1 MAKNTTRKTK
11 SGVEETPI
19 VATNN
24 ATTEESNS
32 NVVENTN
39 KEKSEGAAAP
49 AQKTPKKY
57 APNDLIECRS
67 VTGGEL
73 ILIGQKS
80 QLQYTWADYNDVTYV
95 EYQDLQALQSRRS
108 NFLTK
113 PRFVIEDEE
122 LVEQWG
128 SMLKPIYDKVIAQNI
143 EDFFALPLNKFKAQL
158 YIMPAGLKDAIKT
171 KAVQMI
177 QNDELYDVRKVREI
191 DVAWGTDFVAMFL
204 K

>member
-1 MAKNTTRKTK
+1 MAKNTTKKTK
-11 SGVEETPI
+11 SEIIEEPI
-19 VATNN
+19 VATDDVVV
-24 ATTEESNS
+24 AEPK
-32 NVVENTN
+32 NVT
-39 KEKSEGAAAP
+39 AP
-49 AQKTPKKY
+49 AKKTLKKY
-57 APNDLIECRS
+57 APNDMIECRS

-95 EYQDLQALQSRRS
+95 EYQALQALQSRRS

-128 SMLKPIYDKVIAQNI
+128 SMLKPIYDKVIRQNI

-158 YIMPAGLKDAIKT
+158 NIMPVGLKDAIKT

-177 QNDELYDVRKVREI
+177 QNDELYDIRKVREI
-191 DVAWGTDFVAMFL
+191 DAAWGTDFVAMFM

>member
-1 MAKNTTRKTK
+1 MANKTTTKKTK
-11 SGVEETPI
+11 SENPITVAKETVVVVEEPVI
-19 VATNN
+19 AAEV
-24 ATTEESNS
+24 
-32 NVVENTN
+32 
-39 KEKSEGAAAP
+39 EKSVP
-49 AQKTPKKY
+49 AQRVPKKY

-80 QLQYTWADYNDVTYV
+80 QLQYTWADYNDVAYV

-108 NFLTK
+108 KFLIK
-113 PRFVIEDEE
+113 PRFIIEDEE

-128 SMLKPIYDKVIAQNI
+128 SMLKPIYERVITQDI
-143 EDFFALPLNKFKAQL
+143 EDFFNLPINKFKAQL
-158 YIMPAGLKDAIKT
+158 DVMPDGLKDAIKT

-177 QNDELYDVRKVREI
+177 QSDELYDVRKVREM
-191 DVAWGTDFVAMFL
+191 DAAWGTDFVGMFM

>member
-1 MAKNTTRKTK
+1 MAKNTTKKTT
-11 SGVEETPI
+11 SEEPI
-19 VATNN
+19 ATKNEI
-24 ATTEESNS
+24 AEEVKTE
-32 NVVENTN
+32 
-39 KEKSEGAAAP
+39 KA
-49 AQKTPKKY
+49 KKLPRQY
-57 APNDLIECRS
+57 SPNELIECRS

-80 QLQYTWADYNDVTYV
+80 QLQYTWADYNDIAYV
-95 EYQDLQALQSRRS
+95 EYQDLHALQSRRS

-113 PRFVIEDEE
+113 PRFIIEDEE

-128 SMLKPIYDKVIAQNI
+128 SMLKPIYDKVIDQNI

-158 YIMPAGLKDAIKT
+158 NVMPAGLKDAIKT

-177 QNDELYDVRKVREI
+177 QNDELYDIRKVREI
-191 DVAWGTDFVAMFL
+191 DAAWGTDFVGMFL